1 MLVLWHVLRGSDAK
15 MRPVSAVNAVS
26 LMLRSKEGRML
37 GGKCCLVTCGLGYRM
52 VCLKWFWCETDQD
65 CKRWNKMEQDIEQDD
80 LKQRA
85 SIPKGQRS
93 TADDRCRGAV
103 ETLRDVALAY
113 HPVPCTLQKFQV
125 GNDHCHFDS
134 GMF

>member
-37 GGKCCLVTCGLGYRM
+37 GGKCCLVTCRLGYRM

-65 CKRWNKMEQDIEQDD
+65 AKDGTRWNKI
-80 LKQRA
+80 
-85 SIPKGQRS
+85 
-93 TADDRCRGAV
+93 
-103 ETLRDVALAY
+103 
-113 HPVPCTLQKFQV
+113 
-125 GNDHCHFDS
+125 
-134 GMF
+134 

>member
-1 MLVLWHVLRGSDAK
+1 
-15 MRPVSAVNAVS
+15 
-26 LMLRSKEGRML
+26 
-37 GGKCCLVTCGLGYRM
+37 
-52 VCLKWFWCETDQD
+52 
-65 CKRWNKMEQDIEQDD
+65 MEQDIEQDD

-125 GNDHCHFDS
+125 GNDHCPFDS
-134 GMF
+134 GVF